1 MVRIRWLPMYRLVA
15 SQAAQVLAL
24 GLVVYGIAEIV
35 VIPFLFAGL
44 GEDRRLLGLFLEA
57 FFFKRLLF
65 LRLAIVLCGGFGWNA
80 LGGFIW
86 RLNRA
91 VFAFDVLGTALLAP
105 IVLGVPLVSRLVLNR
120 IVGLMLKRKVT
131 HSIKKWINS
140 KNKKCLVIQGAR
152 QTGKTYI
159 VERFAE
165 ENYEEIVEINF
176 KQIPSAM
183 DIFSGDLTVDNMV
196 MAMRFRFPEKKI
208 IPGKSLIFLDE
219 IQECQEAITSLKFW
233 ALDNRFDVIASGS
246 LLGID
251 YKRASSYPVG
261 YVDYLKMYG
270 IDFEEFLWG
279 MGISE
284 DMIMKL
290 CSYLDLKAIIPEAI
304 HSQMMKYFR
313 QYIAIGGMPEA
324 VQKYIDT
331 RDFREVDRIQRSL
344 LQGYQYDIA
353 HYATAEEKVK
363 AEKCYL
369 SLAKQLLDKENHKF
383 QYKEVEHGGR
393 AQKYF
398 SSIEWLLRADMVH
411 LCKRV
416 TDIRFDLDDYARDDF
431 FRAYTTDLSL
441 LMAMKDFSIKQHI
454 IENTLIGNSKGG
466 IFECAVADALYKKGY
481 PLYFY
486 KNETTKKEIDIIIQ
500 KDGKVIPIEVKSG
513 NTRANSL
520 KSIMKNNKDISFG
533 YKFID
538 GNIGASKEGII
549 TLPLYMVAFFDI

>member
-1 MVRIRWLPMYRLVA
+1 
-15 SQAAQVLAL
+15 
-24 GLVVYGIAEIV
+24 
-35 VIPFLFAGL
+35 
-44 GEDRRLLGLFLEA
+44 
-57 FFFKRLLF
+57 
-65 LRLAIVLCGGFGWNA
+65 
-80 LGGFIW
+80 
-86 RLNRA
+86 
-91 VFAFDVLGTALLAP
+91 
-105 IVLGVPLVSRLVLNR
+105 
-120 IVGLMLKRKVT
+120 MLKRKVM
-131 HSIKKWINS
+131 HYIKKWVDS

-208 IPGKSLIFLDE
+208 IPGKTMIFLDE

-284 DMIMKL
+284 DMIMNI
-290 CSYLDLKAIIPEAI
+290 CGYLSSKAAIPEAI

-313 QYIAIGGMPEA
+313 QYVAIGGMPEA

-353 HYATAEEKVK
+353 YYATAEEKVK

-416 TDIRFDLDDYARDDF
+416 TDIRFDLDNYARDDF

-441 LMAMKDFSIKQHI
+441 LMAMKDFSLKQHI
-454 IENTLIGNSKGG
+454 IENTLDGNSKGG
-466 IFECAVADALYKKGY
+466 IFECAIADVLYKKGY
-481 PLYFY
+481 QLYFY
-486 KNETTKKEIDIIIQ
+486 KNETTKKEIDVIIQ

-520 KSIMKNNKDISFG
+520 KTIMKNNKDISFG

-538 GNIGASKEGII
+538 GNIGVSEEGII
-549 TLPLYMVAFFDI
+549 TLPLYMVAFFDV

>member
-1 MVRIRWLPMYRLVA
+1 
-15 SQAAQVLAL
+15 
-24 GLVVYGIAEIV
+24 
-35 VIPFLFAGL
+35 
-44 GEDRRLLGLFLEA
+44 
-57 FFFKRLLF
+57 
-65 LRLAIVLCGGFGWNA
+65 
-80 LGGFIW
+80 
-86 RLNRA
+86 
-91 VFAFDVLGTALLAP
+91 
-105 IVLGVPLVSRLVLNR
+105 
-120 IVGLMLKRKVT
+120 MLKRKAT
-131 HSIKKWINS
+131 DAIKNWVNS
-140 KNKKCLVIQGAR
+140 KKKKCLVVQGAR

-159 VERFAE
+159 IERFAE
-165 ENYEEIVEINF
+165 ESYEEFVEINF
-176 KQIPSAM
+176 KQMPSAM

-208 IPGKSLIFLDE
+208 IPGKTMIFLDE

-233 ALDNRFDVIASGS
+233 ALDNRYDVIVSGS

-261 YVDYLKMYG
+261 YVDYLRMYG

-279 MGISE
+279 MGISD
-284 DMIMKL
+284 DMVKKL
-290 CSYLDLKAIIPEAI
+290 RDYFESRSVIPEAI
-304 HSQMMKYFR
+304 NSQMMSYYR

-331 RDFREVDRIQRSL
+331 KDFREVDRIQRNL

-393 AQKYF
+393 AQKFF
-398 SSIEWLLRADMVH
+398 SSVEWLLRADMVH

-416 TDIRFDLDDYARDDF
+416 TDIRFDLGDYARDDF

-441 LMAMKDFSIKQHI
+441 LMAMKDFSLKQHI
-454 IENTLIGNSKGG
+454 VENTLSGNSKGG
-466 IFECAVADALYKKGY
+466 IFECAIADALYKKGY
-481 PLYFY
+481 QLYFY
-486 KNETTKKEIDIIIQ
+486 KNETSKKEIDVIIQ
-500 KDGKVIPIEVKSG
+500 QDGKVVPIEVKSG

-520 KSIMKNNKDISFG
+520 KSLMRKNKDICLG
-533 YKFID
+533 YKFVD
-538 GNIGASKEGII
+538 GNIGVSEDGII
-549 TLPLYMVAFFDI
+549 TLPLYMIVFI